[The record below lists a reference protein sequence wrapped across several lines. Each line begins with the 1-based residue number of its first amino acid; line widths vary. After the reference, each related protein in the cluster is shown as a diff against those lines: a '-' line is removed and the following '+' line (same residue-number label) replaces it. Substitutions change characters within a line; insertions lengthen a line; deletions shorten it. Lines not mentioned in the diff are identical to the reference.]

1 VVWVNVG
8 GDGAVVC
15 RMALSKFLVVK
26 VNAASSNLIWLHQ
39 FLEVLRSDATLTVTP

>member
-26 VNAASSNLIWLHQ
+26 VAAHQ
-39 FLEVLRSDATLTVTP
+39 FLEGLSI